1 MSSLA
6 PAERDER
13 PPAPER
19 GRILTA
25 LGGPSSTD
33 WLVAAGAAILAVAT
47 AVAALQ
53 VLSFRPAILPAFLGA
68 CAIFPLVLTRPRWVV
83 PVFFGIVWTFIGQ
96 RFFGGFSPPTM
107 GAAILLPLAAWYAL
121 TRPQLAREAF
131 TTIALFAL
139 PLVASSLLSE
149 SGEGAPPV
157 DAFKNL
163 AFLPIAALCIR
174 STRDTERVG
183 AVLIV
188 TGIFLSLGALYT
200 VQVGPTELFPENDLP
215 DEYGN
220 PPPGPPRAAGP
231 FGEANFFA
239 LSLAAIVPF
248 CIYMIGRG
256 GWRILLGGVGVLLL
270 IAGDF
275 AAQSRGGAIAMLF
288 AIFVMAFS
296 SGSRRLRAAA
306 VGLVVFF
313 GLMLVVFSASVESA
327 GERSVEGRATENRIA
342 VQMFL
347 DHPFTG
353 VGPGQY
359 PENYRTYSREL
370 GNDPRPVRAPHSLP
384 LEIAA
389 EQGIF
394 GMLGWAG
401 VAVLLLRYA
410 RATRI
415 WRDPL
420 GRAVATAILTY
431 CVGSLFLHG
440 SQLRVLFILLGLL
453 LAHGAAVVR
462 ERAGEKPA

>member
-1 MSSLA
+1 MSTLA
-6 PAERDER
+6 PAEHDER

-19 GRILTA
+19 GRLLSA

-33 WLVAAGAAILAVAT
+33 WLVAAGAAIIAVAI

-53 VLSFRPAILPAFLGA
+53 VLSLQPAVLPAFLGA

-107 GAAILLPLAAWYAL
+107 GAAVLLPLAAWYARS
-121 TRPQLAREAF
+121 RPEVARDAF
-131 TTIALFAL
+131 TAVLLFAL
-139 PLVASSLLSE
+139 PLVAASFASE
-149 SGEGAPPV
+149 SGGGAPPV
-157 DAFKNL
+157 DPFKDL
-163 AFLPIAALCIR
+163 AFLLIAALCIR
-174 STRDTERVG
+174 STLDTDRL
-183 AVLIV
+183 AFALIV
-188 TGIFLSLGALYT
+188 TGMFLSLGALYT
-200 VQVGPTELFPENDLP
+200 VEVGPTELFPENDLP

-248 CIYMIGRG
+248 CLYMIGRG
-256 GWRILLGGVGVLLL
+256 GARAAFGVAGVLLL

-275 AAQSRGGAIAMLF
+275 AAQSRGGAISMLF
-288 AIFVMAFS
+288 AILVMAFS
-296 SGSRRLRAAA
+296 SGSKRLRAAA
-306 VGLVVFF
+306 VGLIVFF
-313 GLMLVVFSASVESA
+313 GLMFVVFSASVESA
-327 GERSVEGRATENRIA
+327 GERTVEGRATENQIA
-342 VQMFL
+342 VRMFL
-347 DHPFTG
+347 DHPITG
-353 VGPGQY
+353 VGPRQY
-359 PENYRTYSREL
+359 PENYREYARQY
-370 GNDPRPVRAPHSLP
+370 GNDPRPERAPHSLP

-389 EQGIF
+389 EQGLI
-394 GMLGWAG
+394 GILGWLG
-401 VAVLLLRYA
+401 VAVLLFRYA

-420 GRAVATAILTY
+420 GRAVVTAILTY

-453 LAHGAAVVR
+453 LAHGAALMR
-462 ERAGEKPA
+462 ERARAEPA